1 MYVTL
6 VYTNMKNLN
15 IVISQTVKYIEKFL
29 AVIVIIA
36 VIFYILN
43 SFVFFVQADWQTKEV
58 FYELIY
64 RALLVTIGL
73 ELSRMLVTHNFM
85 SILELLAFVVARKML
100 KPELTSLDVFL
111 GVVSFTVILIA
122 NRYLVLSDKGKS
134 TDSL

>member
-1 MYVTL
+1 MYITL
-6 VYTNMKNLN
+6 AYTNMKNLN

-43 SFVFFVQADWQTKEV
+43 SVVFFVQADWQTKEV

-100 KPELTSLDVFL
+100 KPELTSIDVFL
-111 GVVSFTVILIA
+111 GVLSFTVILIA
-122 NRYLVLSDKGKS
+122 NRYLVLSEKGKS

>member
-1 MYVTL
+1 MYITL

-100 KPELTSLDVFL
+100 KPELTSIDVFL
-111 GVVSFTVILIA
+111 GVLSFTVILIA
-122 NRYLVLSDKGKS
+122 NRYLVLSEKGKS

>member
-1 MYVTL
+1 
-6 VYTNMKNLN
+6 MKNLN

-122 NRYLVLSDKGKS
+122 NRYLVLSEKGKS
-134 TDSL
+134 PDSL

>member
-1 MYVTL
+1 
-6 VYTNMKNLN
+6 MKNLN

-43 SFVFFVQADWQTKEV
+43 SVVFFVQADWQTKEV

-100 KPELTSLDVFL
+100 KPELTSIDVFL
-111 GVVSFTVILIA
+111 GVLSFTVILIA
-122 NRYLVLSDKGKS
+122 NRYLVLSEKGKS